1 MRFQWAPICL
11 GLALS
16 LTQSYA
22 GEPLRAGIDV
32 PEPKLLKKVAIT
44 YPEKAIVYGI
54 ADPVIFKILID
65 EQGTVADIAARYY
78 PPKLLEAATSAVK
91 QWRFSPTNFA
101 GKAVSVTAT
110 AVLLFLLRNTPHTI
124 DLEMHGRW
132 VLRPGGN
139 LCFFPVIMDRDGN
152 LKEASEYQ
160 LTPTESCLAGG
171 TVKKSTLRDDC
182 REQPYKYFSLIAAPD
197 APFLSIERALIIQ
210 EPLTYYGLQ
219 TPQYRFPNSPSIEY
233 VRSGLKRLYYTT
245 LLVSNGSQLIQ
256 LAGVDADVKP
266 PKFNIDF
273 DQSSESLKDTRFKSG
288 AIHFFTVFV
297 DAKGSILG
305 IESSYPENETI
316 IGALRKATVL
326 SPGTRNGKPV
336 PTAVIVA
343 IPVR

>member
-1 MRFQWAPICL
+1 LI
-11 GLALS
+11 
-16 LTQSYA
+16 QSYA

-32 PEPKLLKKVAIT
+32 PEPKLLEKVPIT
-44 YPEKAIVYGI
+44 YPEKAIIYNV

-65 EQGTVADIAARYY
+65 EQGAVADIVARYY
-78 PPKLLEAATSAVK
+78 PPQLLEAARSAVK
-91 QWRFSPTNFA
+91 KWRFSPTNFA
-101 GKAVSVTAT
+101 GKAVPVTAT

-132 VLRPGGN
+132 VLRLSGN
-139 LCFFPVIMDRDGN
+139 ICFFPVILDRDGN

-160 LTPTESCLAGG
+160 LTPTESRLADG
-171 TVKKSTLRDDC
+171 TVKKSTLRDLC
-182 REQPYKYFSLIAAPD
+182 REVPYKYYSLIAALD
-197 APFLSIERALIIQ
+197 APFSLIERTLMMQ

-245 LLVSNGSQLIQ
+245 LLVSNGSHLIQ
-256 LAGVDADVKP
+256 LAGVDVEVKP

-273 DQSSESLKDTRFKSG
+273 NQLSESPKNSRYKSG

-305 IESSYPENETI
+305 IESSYPKNGTI

-343 IPVR
+343 IPVK